1 MLRSGPTSRGTSHP
15 TSTMTAAGHVPVVSS
30 SSSLKQGSA
39 LVVGAAKALERL
51 QHTRSFLNVVS
62 PKVSLRPASGPSL
75 SASYR
80 SKKSTNAKADCGHS
94 PYKTGSCHLSSVAQ
108 TSKGVL
114 PRSQHPTLTPP
125 GAWCPQPTLQIGSSE
140 SKSQTTLEN
149 SGSSSSKVYR
159 ESSGTFSA
167 TNEEVP
173 NSGNVFITQKF
184 SENVGKVAIEPQD
197 SFTCNPPLN
206 VSGSTY
212 LLDAGSSTQ
221 EYSHQV
227 SSEHVSLTKKYT
239 SCFSD
244 PFSTETTC
252 TTPDPVRTL
261 YERES
266 SPETLNLDQK
276 NLYVCPLLVHE
287 HQLRVL
293 NLQGNLISRIEN
305 IDVLT
310 RLVSLNLCHNQ
321 IEGISGIDGLINLRA
336 LMLGCNRIRKIEGL
350 EKLVKLDLLDLHS
363 NQIAIIENMDMIVDL
378 RVLNLEDN
386 LIETVPTLTKLNA
399 LEELNLKRNKI
410 CAFSNNDHLEN
421 LHRLFLSENNI
432 DAVDDIS
439 AVFDLPSL
447 TELTIETNKAT
458 DQTKYRLRIISR
470 CKNIKLLDGRRVL
483 DEERRS
489 ASKIAKK
496 ETDRKRAIDRRS
508 TQVEERLNCITNIK
522 KLWEQ
527 EMELLSSTSLG
538 NEEIQ
543 DISYDVDNAYVEVDH
558 TTLRIYGK
566 GMSALNKVDTSTI
579 TAVEFHM
586 VQVSSLSSA
595 FVKLAGFHFLNKLK
609 IGPAALARLKQLSP
623 LARLRSLACLD
634 ISPQNPITNLPV
646 FRSFAIALLADSLEQ
661 LCGIPVTSV
670 ERKASKAHYGALC
683 NLVSQ
688 DETDLLEKSTPIVRL
703 DTQKYVRSLI
713 DQGIETH
720 QKNKLINSIW
730 QKLTLTSCMDAMKK
744 QTHPASMTD
753 ELTRAVAAQY
763 LSP

>member
-1 MLRSGPTSRGTSHP
+1 
-15 TSTMTAAGHVPVVSS
+15 MTAAGHVPVVSS

-51 QHTRSFLNVVS
+51 QHTHSFLNVVS

-108 TSKGVL
+108 TSKEKAQVSYTSSL
-114 PRSQHPTLTPP
+114 SIIS

-197 SFTCNPPLN
+197 SFTCNPPL
-206 VSGSTY
+206 
-212 LLDAGSSTQ
+212 
-221 EYSHQV
+221 
-227 SSEHVSLTKKYT
+227 
-239 SCFSD
+239 
-244 PFSTETTC
+244 
-252 TTPDPVRTL
+252 
-261 YERES
+261 
-266 SPETLNLDQK
+266 
-276 NLYVCPLLVHE
+276 VCPLLVHE

-595 FVKLAGFHFLNKLK
+595 F
-609 IGPAALARLKQLSP
+609 LSP